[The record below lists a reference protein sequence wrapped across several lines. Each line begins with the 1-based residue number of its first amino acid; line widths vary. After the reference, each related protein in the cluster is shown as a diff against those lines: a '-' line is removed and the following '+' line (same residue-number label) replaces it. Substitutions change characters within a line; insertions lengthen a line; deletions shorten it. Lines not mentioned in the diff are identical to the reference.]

1 MPGPITAAPAAAAPA
16 RRRAPEGAHE
26 RRGPGAAGP
35 LRAETQGTV
44 PQESASDVVRWA
56 AFSCVLV
63 PVVLVGYGT
72 SLAGAAGSAL
82 GLAAVT
88 GVCRVL
94 LRQSERGA
102 ERARPRAASGRRGT
116 PLGGGSGGAPGR
128 AARGAERAGRLTDSG
143 ALPHTFS
150 ANFRLVRIPWPNG
163 GSTHVPPGVKGA
175 KKASAPYVDRPLR
188 RGALP
193 CTARECDAS

>member
-1 MPGPITAAPAAAAPA
+1 M
-16 RRRAPEGAHE
+16 
-26 RRGPGAAGP
+26 
-35 LRAETQGTV
+35 
-44 PQESASDVVRWA
+44 VRWA

-102 ERARPRAASGRRGT
+102 ERALVERRPTAAGRRAGA
-116 PLGGGSGGAPGR
+116 APG
-128 AARGAERAGRLTDSG
+128 A
-143 ALPHTFS
+143 
-150 ANFRLVRIPWPNG
+150 
-163 GSTHVPPGVKGA
+163 
-175 KKASAPYVDRPLR
+175 R
-188 RGALP
+188 RGGRHAGP
-193 CTARECDAS
+193 NAPVD